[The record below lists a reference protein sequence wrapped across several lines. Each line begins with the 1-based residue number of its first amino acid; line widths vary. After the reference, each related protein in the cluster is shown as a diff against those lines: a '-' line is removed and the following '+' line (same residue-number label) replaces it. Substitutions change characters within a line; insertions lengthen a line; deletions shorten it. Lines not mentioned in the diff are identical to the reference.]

1 MLYCYTPQRYCES
14 CSFYSHHAIVLHTA
28 IMFTAICWHCDKAD
42 KQKDKQIQ
50 NCIYMQ
56 NTENLVVFVFKI
68 SILSLAPGRLGQ
80 TNLPCICLR
89 IMLIRFSHEAQSPT
103 VKGDETFVSVLDSAY
118 AYMSSKKLKRKS
130 IMVFLFYILMHFKR
144 KVLFRE
150 SPQFLPSN
158 PKLLNCLTYCR
169 TSVQSQTE
177 TGETSSPV
185 GSEFQKMGRKN

>member
-1 MLYCYTPQRYCES
+1 MFSKCYIVIHHSVIAKAAVFIVIMLQFYTLQS
-14 CSFYSHHAIVLHTA
+14 CSQPSVGTA
-28 IMFTAICWHCDKAD
+28 IK
-42 KQKDKQIQ
+42 KQIQ

-56 NTENLVVFVFKI
+56 NTENLVVFVFKTN
-68 SILSLAPGRLGQ
+68 ILSLAPDRLGQ

-118 AYMSSKKLKRKS
+118 AYMSSKKLKRNS
-130 IMVFLFYILMHFKR
+130 IMVSLFYILMHFKV
-144 KVLFRE
+144 KSYAE
-150 SPQFLPSN
+150 SPHNSYQVILD
-158 PKLLNCLTYCR
+158 CLTYCR

-177 TGETSSPV
+177 TEETSSPV